1 VGTLLFI
8 LAWVVLFLLLFI
20 IAVSGGPGRA
30 RERVLHSQTRR
41 GRRSVA
47 VIVAL
52 TFVAF
57 GNAVPALVIAGDRD
71 RERAGRADVN
81 LNASERRGRD
91 VFGRRCNQCHT
102 LSAAKTVGKTGTN
115 LDDLKP
121 PKSLVLD
128 AIRNGRAR
136 GSGRMPADLVQ
147 GRDAEDVAAYVA
159 KVAGRQ

>member
-1 VGTLLFI
+1 MGTLLFI
-8 LAWVVLFLLLFI
+8 LAWVVLALLLFV

-30 RERVLHSQTRR
+30 RERVLHSQSRG
-41 GRRSVA
+41 GRRTVA
-47 VIVAL
+47 VIVTL
-52 TFVAF
+52 VFLAF
-57 GNAVPALVIAGDRD
+57 GIAVPALVIAGDRD
-71 RERAGRADVN
+71 RKQAGRADIN
-81 LNASERRGRD
+81 LSASERRGRD
-91 VFGRRCNQCHT
+91 IFGERCNQCHT

-136 GSGRMPADLVQ
+136 GAGRMPADLVR

-159 KVAGRQ
+159 RVAGRQ